1 MCRCSQENPE
11 KMARIMTDGHNP
23 ALRKAHLS
31 TVMLEDHLIDRQARC
46 IECAYCVLAL
56 TDPCCL
62 LLDSY
67 YKGLGKPKPHKEE
80 AEQNQEEEKGDA
92 AAS

>member
-1 MCRCSQENPE
+1 
-11 KMARIMTDGHNP
+11 MTDGHDP

-31 TVMLEDHLIDRQARC
+31 TVMLEDHLIDRQAC
-46 IECAYCVLAL
+46 SVELACCVFAL
-56 TDPCCL
+56 IDSCCL

-67 YKGLGKPKPHKEE
+67 YKGLGNPKPHKEE
-80 AEQNQEEEKGDA
+80 AEQSQEEEKGDA

>member
-1 MCRCSQENPE
+1 
-11 KMARIMTDGHNP
+11 MARVMTDGHDP

-31 TVMLEDHLIDRQARC
+31 TVMLEDHLIDRQAC
-46 IECAYCVLAL
+46 SVESLYCGLAL
-56 TDPCCL
+56 TDSCCL

-67 YKGLGKPKPHKEE
+67 YKGLGKPKPQEEE

-92 AAS
+92 SAS